1 MAEGSKPRLAKRRLV
16 GGDGEPLVFCA
27 DEQSVVDVDL
37 ARWQRLA
44 ERCLHTL
51 GVRGLAELSVMYVGI
66 AEITELNEEY
76 LDGTGPTDVLSFP
89 IDVDS
94 HLDDVSAIEVVADA
108 RGPSRAPD
116 RAPADIDDMPLMLG
130 DIVICPEVAAAQ
142 AVVARRHAST
152 TSSRSCSSTGSC
164 TCSATTTAT
173 PDEAQRM
180 RVLERELLEAHHW
193 QGPAPE
199 GFRHTHPD
207 DPDSAEPDP
216 AAPVEPTP

>member
-94 HLDDVSAIEVVADA
+94 HLDEVSAIEVVADA

-142 AVVARRHAST
+142 AASHAGT
-152 TSSRSCSSTGSC
+152 VDDEFALLLVHGILHVLGHDHGDV
-164 TCSATTTAT
+164 
-173 PDEAQRM
+173 DEAQRM

>member
-1 MAEGSKPRLAKRRLV
+1 VAEGSKPRLAKRRLV

-27 DEQSVVDVDL
+27 DEQSVVEVDL

-94 HLDDVSAIEVVADA
+94 HLDDVTAIEVVADA

-142 AVVARRHAST
+142 APSHAGT
-152 TSSRSCSSTGSC
+152 VDDEFALLLVHGILHVLGHDHGD
-164 TCSATTTAT
+164 A
-173 PDEAQRM
+173 DEAQRM